1 LNRFALACLPGKG
14 VQEDAA
20 MPSPGDII
28 RLWYEEVWNQRD
40 DAKIPDYLAPDGVIH
55 ALDIDGQNAQGP
67 DAFRAFQQQMLQSF
81 PDLHFT
87 VHDVIENGD
96 WAAGRWSAEAT
107 HSGDGFGVS
116 ATGECVKVT
125 GMSMVR
131 ASGGRI
137 VEAWNE
143 WDRIGLATT
152 CRMVTPAQR

>member
-1 LNRFALACLPGKG
+1 
-14 VQEDAA
+14 
-20 MPSPGDII
+20 MPSPGEMI

-40 DAKIPDYLAPDGVIH
+40 AGKIPRYLAPDGIIH
-55 ALDIDGQNAQGP
+55 ALDVAGDSAQGP
-67 DAFRAFQQQMLQSF
+67 EAFRAFQQQLLQSF

-107 HSGDGFGVS
+107 HTGDGFGVN
-116 ATGECVKVT
+116 ATGEPVRFT

-131 ASGGRI
+131 ASGGQI

-143 WDRIGLATT
+143 WDRIRLATT
-152 CRMVTPAQR
+152 CRMVMPASG